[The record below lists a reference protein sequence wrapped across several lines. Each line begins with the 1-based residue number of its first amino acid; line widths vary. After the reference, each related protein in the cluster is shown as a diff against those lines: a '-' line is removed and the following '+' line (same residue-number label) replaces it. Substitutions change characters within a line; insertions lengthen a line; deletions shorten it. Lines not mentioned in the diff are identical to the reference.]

1 MEQGSSKEP
10 RLDKAGEGQSD
21 RTDAARREV
30 LAKIG
35 RFVYV
40 APALALLA
48 QPKGAQAGYGRGTK
62 PGWGFGDKNHKHS
75 GPPGLKKKIS
85 KKSLTKKL
93 SNEKRK

>member
-1 MEQGSSKEP
+1 MEHTTGKRHGPEEV
-10 RLDKAGEGQSD
+10 GEVQ
-21 RTDAARREV
+21 RVHTDAARREV

-48 QPKGAQAGYGRGTK
+48 EPKAAQAGYGRVGTK

-75 GPPGLKKKIS
+75 GPSGLTKKSGPPGLKKK
-85 KKSLTKKL
+85 K
-93 SNEKRK
+93 

>member
-1 MEQGSSKEP
+1 MEQLSSSEP
-10 RLDKAGEGQSD
+10 RLDGVGEEQRD
-21 RTDAARREV
+21 QPDAARREV

-35 RFVYV
+35 RFAYV

-48 QPKGAQAGYGRGTK
+48 EPKAAQAGYGRSTK

-85 KKSLTKKL
+85 KKISKK
-93 SNEKRK
+93 KRKEPS